1 MKVAYLGPFVNSYLR
16 PFLPDLSDE
25 ELRLAPGMGGYG
37 LVPIVIERIK
47 SKQPTILITL
57 DDHLPAGR
65 IIHKQNENFTFFCL
79 PRRKRKAIR
88 NRFDL
93 EVSLIQEALSQ
104 AKPDLIH
111 AHWTYEYAWA
121 ALRIAHG
128 LPVLVTVRDH
138 CGDILRFSG
147 FHYLP
152 FYLLT
157 RWVFRQAK
165 YLTVVSP
172 HVFGSVVR
180 LSRAMIWLVPNPGV
194 PGAFLPTLVADSQ
207 REGVHIVSA
216 GNDSPLKNLRKGI
229 LAFRQIRR
237 SFPGAVLD
245 LCGPG
250 LHAGGRVHA
259 WAKKQK
265 VDPGIVFHGN
275 VSPEYFSGLLWKADI
290 YLHTSRTEACNNAV
304 AESMCLGIP
313 VVGGKAS
320 GGIPWQ
326 LNYGNAGVLVDVQNP
341 ESIAA
346 GVLMLLND
354 KQKRVA
360 FSKKGR
366 EYGQDLYDIHEIM
379 DRYEAIYLEI
389 QKLEKAHVS

>member
-16 PFLPDLSDE
+16 PFLPDLSEE

-57 DDHLPAGR
+57 DDNLPAGR
-65 IIHKQNENFTFFCL
+65 IIQKQNENFTFFCL

-93 EVSLIQEALSQ
+93 EVSLIQEVLSQ

-121 ALRIAHG
+121 ALRIPHG

-157 RWVFRQAK
+157 RWVLRQAK

-180 LSRAMIWLVPNPGV
+180 LSRAMTWLVPNAVAPSA
-194 PGAFLPTLVADSQ
+194 PLPTPAVDSK

-245 LCGPG
+245 LCGSG
-250 LHAGGRVHA
+250 LQAGGKVHA

-265 VDPGIVFHGN
+265 ADPGIVFHGN
-275 VSPEYFSGLLWKADI
+275 VSPEHFLVLLEKADI

-304 AESMCLGIP
+304 AEAMVSGIP
-313 VVGGKAS
+313 VVGGITS

-326 LNYGNAGVLVDVQNP
+326 LNYGNAGVLVDVENP

-354 KQKRVA
+354 RQKRVA

-389 QKLEKAHVS
+389 QKLEKARAS